1 MAESEEDKVKR
12 LTEELEEQRKELER
26 LGKQTKRTQ
35 QDSRDFYSSIGEG
48 DVAIK
53 GLTQRYRSADVSLR
67 NLGQTLKK
75 SIAPAS
81 IMESM
86 RAFEDVV
93 LNMTRQSMG
102 QTREVSEGLE
112 KTILNAS
119 NNTAL
124 FGITIEDNLTVMKEM
139 NDLMQV
145 NTFLTSEQV
154 TNMGL
159 LAKNAGVSSSEIASI
174 VKGFADMGVGT
185 DKAINNISNMQKQAR
200 TYGINVGQFMK
211 TIGSNVKML
220 SSYNFKEGVE
230 GFSKMLAKAQALRI
244 DVSQTF
250 SLAEKLMD
258 PEQAI
263 EMAAG
268 FQMLGG
274 AVGDLAD
281 PFMLLNMAQT
291 NVGGIQDAMLNMAES
306 AVTFNKETGEFDIP
320 VTEMYRLREAAK
332 LAGKSYEE
340 FSQDAI
346 KAKQRTEKLNILD
359 AFGRYT
365 EEQKELISNLAEFD
379 GGELKVRVPGFD
391 EAVNVANLGQEELE
405 KLQKIQEDAKL
416 SDRDI
421 ALKQLSTLEVL
432 AGLRDKASLTGLNI
446 GQSTPVFDDL
456 GEVTRAIGVGADQL
470 LTDVFSPS
478 KMEVIGT
485 SFSEAM
491 KKGFQDATLNEELF
505 GSLGTIFTNLNTG
518 LSNMSGVINE
528 QIGNE
533 NIAKS
538 PELLGLIN
546 QGLDGLG
553 STLKELNGADV
564 LGGFT
569 SGLLGFTTTMSGE
582 QGKMEDLLNNQK
594 TLGQKSDQTLPQKT
608 DMSNSGV
615 TTLREQTTTPPTA
628 PPTQTTPS
636 NVNVGGTINLTLNGT
651 QTLSP
656 DVLQSLLSNPEFK
669 AAIENALK
677 SNSTY

>member
-1 MAESEEDKVKR
+1 MAESEEERIKR
-12 LTEELEEQRKELER
+12 LTEQIEEQQKALDK

-35 QDSRDFYSSIGEG
+35 QDSRDFYSSIGDG
-48 DVAIK
+48 DVAIR

-67 NLGQTLKK
+67 NLGQTLKQ
-75 SIAPAS
+75 SISPTS

-93 LNMTRQSMG
+93 LDMTRQSMG

-124 FGITIEDNLTVMKEM
+124 FGITIEDNLNVMKEM

-405 KLQKIQEDAKL
+405 KLQDIQEQANL

-421 ALKQLSTLEVL
+421 ALQQLSTLQVL

-518 LSNMSGVINE
+518 LSNMVGVIND

-569 SGLLGFTTTMSGE
+569 GGLLGFTTTMSGE

>member
-1 MAESEEDKVKR
+1 MAESEEDKVKI
-12 LTEELEEQRKELER
+12 LTEQIEEQQKALDK

-35 QDSRDFYSSIGEG
+35 QESRDFYSSIGEG

-456 GEVTRAIGVGADQL
+456 GEVTRAIGVGADKL

-491 KKGFQDATLNEELF
+491 KKGFQDATLNNVLF

-518 LSNMSGVINE
+518 LSNMAGVING

-533 NIAKS
+533 NMAKS

-582 QGKMEDLLNNQK
+582 QGKMEELLNNQK

-615 TTLREQTTTPPTA
+615 TTLREQTTTPPIA